1 MPDLFCVSKNSACPV
16 RTAIQIQYNAAAT
29 GFDWPDIYGVLDK
42 VREELEELES
52 AVREDNVVHAGE
64 ELGDLL
70 FAAFSVA
77 RFLGVDPIESL
88 DKTTSRFQKRLE
100 CVRKIAS
107 QEGVSLESC
116 SAERL
121 DAYWERAKKLMQQ

>member
-1 MPDLFCVSKNSACPV
+1 MPDLSCENSNSACPV
-16 RTAIQIQYNAAAT
+16 RTAMQIQYDAAAT
-29 GFDWPDIYGVLDK
+29 GFDWPDIYGVLEK

-52 AVREDNVVHAGE
+52 AIREGNIVHAGE
-64 ELGDLL
+64 ELGDLI

-77 RFLGVDPIESL
+77 RFLDVDPIESL

-100 CVRKIAS
+100 CVRKIAI
-107 QEGVSLESC
+107 QEGVFLESC

-121 DAYWERAKKLMQQ
+121 DAYWERAKKLMRQ